1 MRRLVLLAAV
11 VLLVSCAGSST
22 DGASGAGA
30 GASADVRVRFTPD
43 PLEVG
48 PVTWT
53 VTITND
59 TTDDLQLTFPSGKRA
74 DITLTRDGEAVYQWS
89 RAMAFTQMVEHLTVP
104 AGGNKAFVLD
114 EPGLDVDPG
123 EYTLTATV
131 ATSNRD
137 DLKVSQQVTV
147 QGH

>member
-11 VLLVSCAGSST
+11 VLLVSCGGSST
-22 DGASGAGA
+22 DGASA
-30 GASADVRVRFTPD
+30 ASPDVRVTFTPH

-53 VTITND
+53 VTVTND
-59 TTDDLQLTFPSGKRA
+59 TADDVQLTFPTGKRA
-74 DITLTRDGEAVYQWS
+74 DVTLTRDGEAVYQWS
-89 RAMAFTQMVEHLTVP
+89 RAMVFTQMVEHLTVP

-123 EYTLTATV
+123 EYTLAATV
-131 ATSNRD
+131 ATSNRN
-137 DLKVSQQVTV
+137 DLKVTRQVTV